1 MARVLRVPPPSP
13 EDAQIARAAF
23 DAMSPDGP
31 TFSVCITSGDGAREV
46 LLPAE
51 VYPLLREILR
61 LLAEGRGVSVIGLRD
76 EMSTQRA
83 ADLLEMSRPHLIK
96 LLESGEIPFHRVGT
110 HRRVKLA
117 DIQNFESRRGRN
129 R

>member
-1 MARVLRVPPPSP
+1 
-13 EDAQIARAAF
+13 
-23 DAMSPDGP
+23 MSPDGP
-31 TFSVCITSGDGAREV
+31 TFSVWIRSGDGAREV
-46 LLPAE
+46 LLPAD

-76 EMSTQRA
+76 EMSTQQA

-117 DIQNFESRRGRN
+117 DVQDFESRRGRN